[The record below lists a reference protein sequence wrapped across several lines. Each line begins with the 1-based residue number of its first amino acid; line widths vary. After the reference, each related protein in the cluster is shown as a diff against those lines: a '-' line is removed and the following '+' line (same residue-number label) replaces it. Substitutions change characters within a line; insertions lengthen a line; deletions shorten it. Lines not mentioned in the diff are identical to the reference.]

1 MRHTLDCASAQDL
14 VCPISMVKYDAE
26 TQQTVRSKTEV
37 LGQGKSNFRT
47 VWDESDGG
55 GGVMVM
61 VRVVF
66 KIEFLLIMLFY
77 KSFH

>member
-1 MRHTLDCASAQDL
+1 
-14 VCPISMVKYDAE
+14 MVKYDAE
-26 TQQTVRSKTEV
+26 TQQTVRSKTEM

-47 VWDESDGG
+47 VWDESDGA
-55 GGVMVM
+55 GVMVM